1 MGDLFLQWMMF
12 VVLMALGQFSPGPD
26 MILLTRVSLANGF
39 KAGCATASGIAT
51 GLTIH
56 AGIALCLVDRLSF
69 LSKEGGGGNAL
80 ILGLTILAMLY
91 LSWLSYCLLVSA
103 FVGYY
108 SASKLELKEEEMFP
122 SSILQSYRRGLLC
135 NLLNP
140 KVAIFLAGVVL
151 PFQQMTTG
159 SFTWLSILWLTIVL
173 EGLLLWCVWVRLL
186 QTIAIKKW
194 YEKHFHW
201 IDGVFGLSLL
211 AIVIV
216 LSSEAWTLM
225 S

>member
-39 KAGCATASGIAT
+39 KAGCATAGGIAA
-51 GLTIH
+51 GLMIH

-69 LSKEGGGGNAL
+69 LSKEGGSNAL
-80 ILGLTILAMLY
+80 ILGLTILAILY

-103 FVGYY
+103 VVGYY

-122 SSILQSYRRGLLC
+122 SSLLQNYRRGLLC

-151 PFQQMTTG
+151 PFQQMATG

-173 EGLLLWCVWVRLL
+173 EGLLLWCIWVQLL

-201 IDGVFGLSLL
+201 IDGVLGLSLL
-211 AIVIV
+211 AIVIA
-216 LSSEAWTLM
+216 LSFEAWTLM